1 METVSD
7 MIAGFLAGLT
17 PGTRAGYRSVVSR
30 WLRWCADNG
39 IDMLRAKRTHTAC
52 FGQKKPSL
60 LAGEVRAI
68 RMTVQFRP
76 THMLARIAVDIP
88 LLAEIAVEAANDAQI
103 PAHRVFRRWPHAA
116 VIGGEHLD
124 MGALRPQHVEAVEA
138 ALDAVDGIEEVQGN
152 PPDHVDL
159 LYYRSQEHY
168 DRYGRD
174 KGDYAIVN
182 ARSREIAAILES
194 QGIEA
199 RFRYPEDDEAGFQRL
214 ANTR

>member
-1 METVSD
+1 MTFGSK
-7 MIAGFLAGLT
+7 AAF
-17 PGTRAGYRSVVSR
+17 RAARER
-30 WLRWCADNG
+30 CG
-39 IDMLRAKRTHTAC
+39 IS
-52 FGQKKPSL
+52 QK
-60 LAGEVRAI
+60 
-68 RMTVQFRP
+68 
-76 THMLARIAVDIP
+76 MLADRFGNAVLTVKRWEKP
-88 LLAEIAVEAANDAQI
+88 GEAEPPADAQ
-103 PAHRVFRRWPHAA
+103 AWL
-116 VIGGEHLD
+116 ESMLT
-124 MGALRPQHVEAVEA
+124 QHVEAVEA

-182 ARSREIAAILES
+182 ARSREIAAILET